1 MISKQL
7 IIILSLC
14 LLTLSIVGQAQE
26 VDRFKVLSSKL
37 EEYAVA
43 NPKVDKEIDI
53 SITGTIQEFAFAFSK
68 ETKIN
73 LTIDPN
79 INQRIV
85 SNFSETK
92 PRDILLYMCRFYNLD
107 IAFSGSIISLIPYNQ
122 PPPPLRSKDVL
133 VKYNDYNKTLELD
146 LHNDTLD
153 IVVKKISELSKS
165 NVIATKEAS
174 SIIVNGYV
182 GVTDFE
188 DALEQFCKRN
198 DLSFTKDKNRFYTI
212 DKLKPVVPTN
222 INNYNS
228 PLGNNGNSLTNS
240 YEALDKMPNL
250 KVQLNRDSNGNKFIT
265 INAVSVAMAD
275 IVRKVSKEA
284 NENFF
289 LYTEPV
295 EKATFSIENA
305 TYEDILYKLFNN
317 TKYTFRKDGKIY
329 LIGDRKQE
337 GIGYIKAIQLKH
349 RTVKDFNK
357 AIPKDLLI
365 GNQVQEFIELNSL
378 IVSGSPNSINELES
392 FIEQIDKSVPV
403 INIELLIVN
412 LNDSKSVKLGVQA
425 GIGKEPVTPGGT
437 VFPGIDFTFSAKGV
451 NQLLSLLA
459 GNGIVNLG
467 LVKPN
472 FYATLQ
478 AVEDNGFA
486 KVTSK
491 PRLATLNGKEAT
503 FSIGET
509 RYFKIERT
517 TLQGNQT
524 PISLQDRTYQSVN
537 ADFTVKITP
546 VVSGDEFVTL
556 DIDVKQ
562 SDFTGQVAADAP
574 PSQVSRN
581 FSSSI
586 RIKNQEMIVLGGLE
600 SKSTT
605 DNGTGV
611 PILARIPILKWF
623 FSKRQKSKQKTE
635 LVIFVKP
642 TVIY

>member
-1 MISKQL
+1 MVSKQL
-7 IIILSLC
+7 LIILGLWLSTF
-14 LLTLSIVGQAQE
+14 TLMGQAQDN
-26 VDRFKVLSSKL
+26 DRFKLLSSKL
-37 EEYAVA
+37 EEYATA
-43 NPKVDKEIDI
+43 NPKIDKEIDI
-53 SITGTIQEFAFAFSK
+53 SITGSLQEFAFAFSK

-92 PRDILLYMCRFYNLD
+92 PKDILLYMCRFYNLD
-107 IAFSGSIISLIPYNQ
+107 LAFSGSIISLIPYNQ
-122 PPPPLRSKDVL
+122 PL
-133 VKYNDYNKTLELD
+133 VAPKEKEILIQYNSYNNTLELN
-146 LHNDTLD
+146 LRNDTLD
-153 IVVKKISELSKS
+153 SVVKKISELSKT
-165 NVIATKEAS
+165 NIIATKEAS
-174 SIIVNGYV
+174 STIVNGFIGFV
-182 GVTDFE
+182 DFE
-188 DALEQFCKRN
+188 NALEQLCKRN
-198 DLSFTKDKNRFYTI
+198 DLVYAKEKNKYYII
-212 DKLKPVVPTN
+212 DKGKP
-222 INNYNS
+222 IS
-228 PLGNNGNSLTNS
+228 PSTNS
-240 YEALDKMPNL
+240 NNNSNYSNNNNNSNITQESIINNL
-250 KVQLNRDSNGNKFIT
+250 KVQMIKDSLGKKLLT
-265 INAVSVAMAD
+265 VNAFNVSMSDIIKKVA
-275 IVRKVSKEA
+275 KEA
-284 NENFF
+284 NENYF
-289 LYTEPV
+289 LYSEPT

-305 TYEDILYKLFNN
+305 SYDDFLLKLLSN
-317 TKYTFRKDGKIY
+317 TKYSYKKDGGIY
-329 LIGDRKQE
+329 LIGDKKLE
-337 GIGYIKAIQLKH
+337 SISTIKPYQLKH
-349 RTVKDFNK
+349 RTVKDFIK
-357 AIPKDLLI
+357 HIPKDLLI
-365 GNQVQEFIELNSL
+365 DNQVQEFLELNSL
-378 IVSGSPNSINELES
+378 IISGSPSSILELEY
-392 FIEQIDKSVPV
+392 FIEQIDKPVPV

-412 LNDSKSVKLGVQA
+412 INDSKNIKLGMNA
-425 GIGKEPVTPGGT
+425 GIGKEPVTSGGT
-437 VFPGIDFTFSAKGV
+437 VFPALDFTFSAKGV

-486 KVTSK
+486 KVSSK

-537 ADFTVKITP
+537 ADFTIKITP
-546 VVSGDEFVTL
+546 IVSGDEFVTL

-562 SDFTGQVAADAP
+562 SDFTGQIAADAP
-574 PSQVSRN
+574 PAQVNRN

-586 RIKNQEMIVLGGLE
+586 RIKNKEMIVLGGLE

-605 DNGTGV
+605 DNGRGV
-611 PILARIPILKWF
+611 PLLARIPIIKWL
-623 FSKRQKSKQKTE
+623 FSSRQKSKQKTE